1 MRIKRFIAIF
11 TLVSLLP
18 LSVLAQTAAEI
29 QAEIDAQNAQIS
41 AINKEIAEYT
51 KQLSD
56 TTKQKNTLQNKISQL
71 DLQRKK
77 LMAQISVTQKQINN
91 TQLQIQQL
99 AAGIETR
106 EGSIDVNKAG
116 LAESIRRLDQ
126 AEQAPLAI
134 SVFAAPTL
142 SDAWQDIDAQAVLS
156 EAVQEDIQ
164 VLATEKQ
171 QLTVTKVSA
180 EDKKRELD
188 GQKRTLVTQQGSLDA
203 TRRAQADL
211 LAETKSTEA
220 NYQALIAKKKAQ
232 QASFESALQ
241 DLQSKL
247 QYTINPDQITP
258 AGKGVL
264 RWPVDSVRVTQTFGD
279 TAFARGGAYNG
290 KGHNG
295 IDLAAPIGTP
305 LKAALSGTVVGTGN
319 TDTVRGCYSFGKW
332 VMVKHANGLSTMY
345 AHMSQIGVSTGQVVS
360 TGQLLGYSG
369 ETGYAT
375 GPHLHFGVYVSS
387 ATQIINLGS
396 ATKTKTACSNA
407 IMPVVPISG
416 YLNPMAYLPG

>member
-1 MRIKRFIAIF
+1 MMLRRAAVLFAIAG
-11 TLVSLLP
+11 LLP
-18 LSVLAQTAAEI
+18 FAAYAQTASEI
-29 QAEIDAQNAQIS
+29 QAQINEQNAQIT
-41 AINKEIAEYT
+41 AINKEIAEFT
-51 KQLSD
+51 KQLNN

-77 LMAQISVTQKQINN
+77 LLAQISVTQKQINN

-99 AAGIETR
+99 SAGIETR

-116 LAESIRRLDQ
+116 LAESIRRLSQ
-126 AEQAPLAI
+126 AEKAPLAL
-134 SVFAAPTL
+134 SVFASASL

-164 VLATEKQ
+164 ILSTEKKE
-171 QLTVTKVSA
+171 LSDTKVSA
-180 EDKKRELD
+180 EDKKKELD
-188 GQKRTLVTQQGSLDA
+188 SQKRTLVTQQGSLDA
-203 TRRAQADL
+203 TRRAQAEL
-211 LAETKSTEA
+211 LSETKSQESS
-220 NYQALIAKKKAQ
+220 YQALIAKKKAQ
-232 QASFESALQ
+232 EEAFEASLQ

-264 RWPVDSVRVTQTFGD
+264 RWPVDQVRVTQTFGD
-279 TAFARGGAYNG
+279 TAFARSGAYAG

-295 IDLAAPIGTP
+295 IDLAAPVGTP
-305 LKAALSGTVVGTGN
+305 LKAALSGVVVGTGN

-332 VMVKHANGLSTMY
+332 VMVKHGNGLSTMY
-345 AHMSQIGVSTGQVVS
+345 AHMSQIGVSTGQSVA
-360 TGQLLGYSG
+360 TGQLLGYAG

-387 ATQIINLGS
+387 ATQIVNLGS
-396 ATKTKTACSNA
+396 VTKSKTSCSNA
-407 IMPVVPISG
+407 IMPVVPLTG

>member
-1 MRIKRFIAIF
+1 MKFRRAIAIF
-11 TLVSLLP
+11 AIASLLP
-18 LSVLAQTAAEI
+18 FAAIAQTASEL
-29 QAEIDAQNAQIS
+29 QAQIDEQNAQIT
-41 AINKEIAEYT
+41 AINKEIAEFT

-56 TTKQKNTLQNKISQL
+56 TTKQKNTLQNKINQL

-77 LMAQISVTQKQINN
+77 LLAQISVTQKQINN

-116 LAESIRRLDQ
+116 LAESIRRLAQ
-126 AEQAPLAI
+126 AEKAPLAL
-134 SVFAAPTL
+134 SVFASASL

-164 VLATEKQ
+164 ILASEKQ
-171 QLTVTKVSA
+171 ELTVTKVSA
-180 EDKKRELD
+180 EDKKKELD

-203 TRRAQADL
+203 TRRAQAEL
-211 LAETKSTEA
+211 LTETKSTEA
-220 NYQALIAKKKAQ
+220 NYQTLIAKKKAQ

-264 RWPVDSVRVTQTFGD
+264 RWPVDQVRVTQSFGD
-279 TAFARGGAYNG
+279 TAFARGGAYAG

-295 IDLAAPIGTP
+295 IDLAAQVGTP
-305 LKAALSGTVVGTGN
+305 LKAALSGVVVGTGN
-319 TDTVRGCYSFGKW
+319 TDSVRGCYSFGKW
-332 VMVKHANGLSTMY
+332 VMIKHANGLSTMY
-345 AHMSQIGVSTGQVVS
+345 AHLSQIGVSTGQSVA
-360 TGQLLGYSG
+360 TGQLIGYSG

-375 GPHLHFGVYVSS
+375 VPHLHFGVYVSS

-396 ATKTKTACSNA
+396 ATKSKTACSNA
-407 IMPVVPISG
+407 IMPVVPLSG
-416 YLNPMAYLPG
+416 YLNPMSYLPG